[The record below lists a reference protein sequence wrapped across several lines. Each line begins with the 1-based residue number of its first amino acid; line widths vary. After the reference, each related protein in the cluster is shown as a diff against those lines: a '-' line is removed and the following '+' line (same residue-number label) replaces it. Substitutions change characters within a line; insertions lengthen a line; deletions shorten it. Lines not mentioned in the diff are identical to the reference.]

1 MGEKKSFLII
11 FFHIADVKYCESLKE
26 KSQTRAKSFGFIVY
40 INYWYFPFLNK
51 PKLQFLHFES
61 SITIAIYF
69 FLNIRL
75 EGFFVSVFLTSTQS
89 FDFWINFF
97 FRIRGFFFFLP
108 LTVSLW
114 NGILKFH
121 YHCHLSFLE
130 FSAKGFLLSQ
140 SSSLTFYS
148 LLLSHQQKA
157 STFGSI
163 SSSM

>member
-1 MGEKKSFLII
+1 MWELQ
-11 FFHIADVKYCESLKE
+11 E
-26 KSQTRAKSFGFIVY
+26 KSQTMAKSFGFIVY

-61 SITIAIYF
+61 SKNHCHVLFLEYPARGFLCLSISHINAKLRFLDKF
-69 FLNIRL
+69 FLLDKR
-75 EGFFVSVFLTSTQS
+75 V
-89 FDFWINFF
+89 
-97 FRIRGFFFFLP
+97 FFFFWP

-148 LLLSHQQKA
+148 LLLYHQQKA
-157 STFGSI
+157 STFGSM
-163 SSSM
+163 SSSR